1 MKFGCLLPFLL
12 HYCLLGLVCV
22 SAFASNPEPPDIGV
36 KDLVKKAIAAHGYA
50 NGANAKVRSYVVTQ
64 DANLTIGGK
73 EVECRLTISIEPPD
87 RGHMKLQ
94 FDHEGEE
101 VTVLSIYDGKSA
113 KGWNSYNGKTTEMSM
128 EELEETKHSVHAISL
143 ISLIPIL
150 DSTLYQLSPAGRV
163 ELESGPALGVK
174 ISRKSFRE
182 AVLFIDEKT
191 FHVVKLLYVFKDV
204 HAGGEPE
211 LLETFFSD
219 FKKEDGLTTPSTFK
233 AIHGGKTIAY
243 GKIVEQI
250 LSENTLRPN
259 TFAKPMLHE

>member
-1 MKFGCLLPFLL
+1 MRFFHYVLPIWF
-12 HYCLLGLVCV
+12 CWVLGLVCV
-22 SAFASNPEPPDIGV
+22 SAFATNSESPGIGV

-50 NGANAKVRSYVVTQ
+50 NGANAKVRSWVVVQ
-64 DANLTIGGK
+64 DANVTIEGK
-73 EVECRLTISIEPPD
+73 EIECRLTISIEPPD
-87 RGHMKLQ
+87 RGHVKLQ
-94 FDHEGEE
+94 FEHEGKG

-143 ISLIPIL
+143 ISLIPVL
-150 DSTLYQLSPAGRV
+150 DSTLYQLSPAGRI

-174 ISRKSFRE
+174 VSRKGFRE

-191 FHVVKLLYVFKDV
+191 FHVVKLLYIFKNV
-204 HAGGEPE
+204 HGSGESE

-219 FKKEDGLTTPSTFK
+219 FKQEDGLTTPSSFK
-233 AIHGGKTIAY
+233 AIHGEKTIAY
-243 GKIVEQI
+243 GNIVEQI

-259 TFAKPMLHE
+259 TFAKP

>member
-1 MKFGCLLPFLL
+1 MRFF
-12 HYCLLGLVCV
+12 HYVLAIWFCWVLGLVCV
-22 SAFASNPEPPDIGV
+22 SAFASNPEPPGIGV
-36 KDLVKKAIAAHGYA
+36 KDLVKKAIAAHSYV
-50 NGANAKVRSYVVTQ
+50 NDANAKVGSYVVTQ
-64 DANLTIGGK
+64 DANLTIGAK

-94 FDHEGEE
+94 FEHEGEG

-143 ISLIPIL
+143 ISLVPVL
-150 DSTLYQLSPAGRV
+150 DFTLYQLSPAGRV

-174 ISRKSFRE
+174 ISRKGFRE

-191 FHVVKLLYVFKDV
+191 FHVVKLLHVFKDV
-204 HAGGEPE
+204 HGSGESE

-219 FKKEDGLTTPSTFK
+219 FKKEDGLTAPSSFK

-259 TFAKPMLHE
+259 TFAKP